1 MLICI
6 EDILGDSPYF
16 TSRFIDLSEV
26 FHFKV
31 DRGGVL
37 AIQPTTALPYNIHLP
52 ALAQYGTASRLY
64 HRDATVITVITPRH
78 FTYLGYSI
86 TLGPFRPL
94 AAYIYAANPRITGHF
109 NFFLNPRNQGDAQL
123 IWIVSENN
131 PLDSE
136 LLTHIN
142 VRGVYVRG

>member
-109 NFFLNPRNQGDAQL
+109 NFFSILE
-123 IWIVSENN
+123 I
-131 PLDSE
+131 
-136 LLTHIN
+136 
-142 VRGVYVRG
+142 RGMPN